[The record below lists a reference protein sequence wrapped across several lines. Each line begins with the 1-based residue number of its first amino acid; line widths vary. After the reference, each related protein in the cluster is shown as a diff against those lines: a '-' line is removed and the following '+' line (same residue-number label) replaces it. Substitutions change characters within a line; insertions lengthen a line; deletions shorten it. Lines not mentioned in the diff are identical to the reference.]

1 MIPFVNYTDLKS
13 FYGTTSRNS
22 GSDGNSGPSTH
33 ESGNVAQS
41 GEQEVLHSLET
52 VQETVQYA
60 ENEDQS
66 SHQLDV
72 EGIRVFNPD
81 VHVASDPGLRVAIE
95 QFHPNIRDDVRR
107 AYLVK
112 GPTKP
117 FGHNFPQNPT
127 NKRMFVENWL
137 TLHNWLEYSIERKQ
151 HIASIAFFLS
161 SSP

>member
-1 MIPFVNYTDLKS
+1 LIPFVNYTDLKS

-22 GSDGNSGPSTH
+22 GSDGSSGPSTH

-52 VQETVQYA
+52 VQETVQDA

-81 VHVASDPGLRVAIE
+81 VHVVSDPGLRVAIE
-95 QFHPNIRDDVRR
+95 QFHPD
-107 AYLVK
+107 
-112 GPTKP
+112 
-117 FGHNFPQNPT
+117 
-127 NKRMFVENWL
+127 
-137 TLHNWLEYSIERKQ
+137 LEIMLGGF
-151 HIASIAFFLS
+151 IW
-161 SSP
+161 